1 MRKLFTLLFALAA
14 TISLFAAGTKIGD
27 LYYNI
32 NTSNRTAEVTYEL
45 NNNAA
50 NYAELDTIVTIP
62 SSVEYDGVTYRVNQI
77 GKYAFYKSGIRWC
90 TMPKSVTVI
99 GEAAF
104 ASTQL
109 RKAEIGDGV
118 KTVNKS
124 AFADCPLMTSAYIGE
139 KVTDITKSTIFY
151 NCPALT
157 FIEWNAERHPDFSD
171 GVPNCFYNVR
181 GQITHFKI
189 GRAVRYIPSYLCM
202 DLFKLEVVYVFS
214 HYLEGFGKN
223 IFERC
228 DADGT
233 GINEVIWDVIVPQ
246 VDDTPFGY
254 IVKESDEIIGEH
266 NVYHAYP
273 IQKITFGPNTKH
285 IPAFLCEDMKYLETI
300 TLPSCVESIGNWAF
314 SGCEKLT
321 SFTCLAIAPPAIKYI
336 VDEVWDESEEFY
348 FYPYCLYVPAGSVD
362 AYKADDYWNEQFNPI
377 LPIEGTAE
385 GIEEVMANPATN
397 GRKVLID
404 GQVLIVNDN
413 KAFTLQG
420 QEVK

>member
-1 MRKLFTLLFALAA
+1 M
-14 TISLFAAGTKIGD
+14 
-27 LYYNI
+27 YN
-32 NTSNRTAEVTYEL
+32 S
-45 NNNAA
+45 AA

-62 SSVEYDGVTYRVNQI
+62 SSVEYDGVTYKVNQI
-77 GKYAFYKSGIRWC
+77 GKYAFYKSGIRRC
-90 TMPKSVTVI
+90 TMPQSVIII

-118 KTVNKS
+118 QIVNKS
-124 AFADCPLMTSAYIGE
+124 AFADCQLMTSAYIG
-139 KVTDITKSTIFY
+139 KSVTDITKSTIFY

-157 FIEWNAERHPDFSD
+157 TIEWNAQHHPDFSD

-181 GQITHFKI
+181 GQITLFII
-189 GRAVRYIPSYLCM
+189 GRAVEYIPSYLCM
-202 DLFKLEVVYVFS
+202 DLFKLEEVCVGSVY
-214 HYLEGFGKN
+214 LKGFGKN

-233 GINEVIWDVIVPQ
+233 GINEVMWDVIVPL

-254 IVKESDEIIGEH
+254 IVKESDEIIGEY

-273 IQKITFGPNTKH
+273 IQKFTFGPNTKH
-285 IPAFLCEDMKYLETI
+285 IPAFLCYDMKYLDTI
-300 TLPSCVESIGNWAF
+300 TIPSCVESIGNGAF
-314 SGCEKLT
+314 YGCEKLT
-321 SFTCLAIAPPAIKYI
+321 SVTCLATTPPAIEYI
-336 VDEVWDESEEFY
+336 VDEKWDETEEFY

-362 AYKADDYWNEQFNPI
+362 AYKANEYWNEQFNPI
-377 LPIEGTAE
+377 LPIEDVGS
-385 GIEEVMANPATN
+385 GIEDVLTTPATN

-413 KAFTLQG
+413 KLFNLQG
-420 QEVK
+420 AKVK